1 MPISQASIRCAWQLR
16 GILIK
21 PRSPTHLLALPGVEH
36 KSLWSGLSWV
46 KIIYDKYYWLGG
58 RDINGP
64 SVLNSAENP
73 PEGEVCVLNHFFLS
87 KLIIPVSQGKGNV
100 ALTDLD

>member
-1 MPISQASIRCAWQLR
+1 MPISQASIRRVWQLR

-21 PRSPTHLLALPGVEH
+21 LRSPTHLLTLPGVEH

-58 RDINGP
+58 CDINGP
-64 SVLNSAENP
+64 SVLNSDENP
-73 PEGEVCVLNHFFLS
+73 AEGEVCVLTHFFLF